1 MGASNLTNSE
11 LLAIIIKTGTK
22 KYNCLEIARKIL
34 NDKLSNMSEL
44 EYLSQL
50 SIEELKQYEGIGK
63 IKAIQIKAVIEF
75 SKRISSTFLVDRR
88 KITCPLDI
96 YNLVKREFID
106 KKQEM
111 LKTIILNK
119 SNRVIS
125 MITNGL
131 GNTDKIDIGIKE
143 ILSEPIKQMA
153 NSIILVHNHPS
164 GNLKPS
170 KADISFTKSIIEYAR
185 IFDIEVLDH
194 LIVSNKGYISL
205 KESKFI

>member
-63 IKAIQIKAVIEF
+63 IKAIQIKAVIEL
-75 SKRISSTFLVDRR
+75 SKRISCTFLVDRR

-111 LKTIILNK
+111 LKTIIM
-119 SNRVIS
+119 NRY
-125 MITNGL
+125 L
-131 GNTDKIDIGIKE
+131 
-143 ILSEPIKQMA
+143 
-153 NSIILVHNHPS
+153 
-164 GNLKPS
+164 
-170 KADISFTKSIIEYAR
+170 F
-185 IFDIEVLDH
+185 
-194 LIVSNKGYISL
+194 
-205 KESKFI
+205 